1 MSLKGKIFNLY
12 FSSIFDNPIQK
23 GAPSVH
29 LQIEN
34 LIKVIVTGFKDIEF
48 GNKDWATCLKSAN
61 VGYLGTNGNPEL
73 TQEHVSP
80 CISWFLGADWI
91 NNFA

>member
-1 MSLKGKIFNLY
+1 M
-12 FSSIFDNPIQK
+12 
-23 GAPSVH
+23 
-29 LQIEN
+29 
-34 LIKVIVTGFKDIEF
+34 TGFKDVEF